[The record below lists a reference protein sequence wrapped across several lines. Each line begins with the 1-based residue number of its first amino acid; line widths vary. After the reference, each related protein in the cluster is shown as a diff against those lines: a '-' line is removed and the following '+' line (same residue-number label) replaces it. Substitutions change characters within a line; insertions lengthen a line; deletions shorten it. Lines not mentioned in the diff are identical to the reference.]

1 MVKEPLVS
9 VIISA
14 FNAENTIEKSVESIS
29 DQSYKNLEILVSD
42 DCSTDNTY
50 EMLMKMNSKDERIVV
65 IKNQKNL
72 GLTKSLNNL
81 LNLARGEYIARH
93 DADDIS
99 KKIRIERQL
108 NYLLEKNFD
117 AVCCLA
123 KIIGEE
129 RKIIPNI
136 SKFVNPKFVMKIKNP
151 FIHGT
156 LLIKEKLFNLSVI
169 MMKGSYFLRTINFLK
184 DLFAQG
190 YKIKNLKEVLYFLNM
205 KNNISTKFKIEQKYF
220 ADCVRKNLIP

>member
-1 MVKEPLVS
+1 MIKKPLVS

-29 DQSYKNLEILVSD
+29 YQSYKNLEILVSD
-42 DCSTDNTY
+42 DCSTDKTY

-72 GLTKSLNNL
+72 GLTKCLNNL
-81 LNLARGEYIARH
+81 LNLANGEYIARH

-99 KKIRIERQL
+99 KKVRIERQL
-108 NYLLEKNFD
+108 NYLLEKNLD
-117 AVCCLA
+117 AICCLA

-129 RKIIPNI
+129 KIIPNI
-136 SKFVNPKFVMKIKNP
+136 SRFVNPKFVMKIKNP

-156 LLIKEKLFNLSVI
+156 LLIKKEVLNSVGNYDERFLFSQDYKLF
-169 MMKGSYFLRTINFLK
+169 K
-184 DLFAQG
+184 DLFDKG

-220 ADCVRKNLIP
+220 ADCVRRNSIP

>member
-14 FNAENTIEKSVESIS
+14 FNAENTIKKSVESIS
-29 DQSYKNLEILVSD
+29 RQSYKNLEILVSD
-42 DCSTDNTY
+42 DCSTDKTY
-50 EMLMKMNSKDERIVV
+50 EILMKMNSKDERIVV

-108 NYLLEKNFD
+108 NYLLEKNID

-129 RKIIPNI
+129 RIIPNI
-136 SKFVNPKFVMKIKNP
+136 SRFINPKFVMKIKNP

-156 LLIKEKLFNLSVI
+156 LLIKREIIQSVGNYDERFLFSQDYKLF
-169 MMKGSYFLRTINFLK
+169 K

-190 YKIKNLKEVLYFLNM
+190 YNIKNLKEVLYFLNM

-220 ADCVRKNLIP
+220 ADCVRRNSIP

>member
-29 DQSYKNLEILVSD
+29 HQSYKNLEILVSD
-42 DCSTDNTY
+42 DCSSDNTY
-50 EMLMKMNSKDERIVV
+50 EMLIKMNSKDERIVV

-81 LNLARGEYIARH
+81 LNLASGKYIARH

-123 KIIGEE
+123 KIIDEE
-129 RKIIPNI
+129 RIIPNI
-136 SKFVNPKFVMKIKNP
+136 SRFVNPKFVMKIKNP

-156 LLIKEKLFNLSVI
+156 LLIKREIIQSIGNYDERFLFSQDYKLF
-169 MMKGSYFLRTINFLK
+169 K

-190 YKIKNLKEVLYFLNM
+190 YKIKNLNEVLYFLNM

-220 ADCVRKNLIP
+220 ADCVRRNSIP

>member
-129 RKIIPNI
+129 RIIPNI

-156 LLIKEKLFNLSVI
+156 LLIKREIIQSVGNYDERFLFSQDYKLF
-169 MMKGSYFLRTINFLK
+169 K

>member
-129 RKIIPNI
+129 RIIPNI

-156 LLIKEKLFNLSVI
+156 LLIKREIIQSVGNYDERFLFSQDYKLF
-169 MMKGSYFLRTINFLK
+169 K
-184 DLFAQG
+184 DLFARG

>member
-1 MVKEPLVS
+1 MQRTLLKNQLRG
-9 VIISA
+9 
-14 FNAENTIEKSVESIS
+14 IS

-129 RKIIPNI
+129 RIIPNI
-136 SKFVNPKFVMKIKNP
+136 SKFVNPKFVMKIKT
-151 FIHGT
+151 H
-156 LLIKEKLFNLSVI
+156 
-169 MMKGSYFLRTINFLK
+169 
-184 DLFAQG
+184 
-190 YKIKNLKEVLYFLNM
+190 LYMEHF
-205 KNNISTKFKIEQKYF
+205 
-220 ADCVRKNLIP
+220 

>member
-1 MVKEPLVS
+1 MVNEPLVS

-29 DQSYKNLEILVSD
+29 HQSYKNLEILVSD

-129 RKIIPNI
+129 RIIPNI
-136 SKFVNPKFVMKIKNP
+136 SRFVNPKFVMKIKNP

-156 LLIKEKLFNLSVI
+156 LLIKREIIQSVGNYDERFVFSQDYKLF
-169 MMKGSYFLRTINFLK
+169 K

-190 YKIKNLKEVLYFLNM
+190 YRIKNLKEVLYFLNM

-220 ADCVRKNLIP
+220 ADCVRRNSIP

>member
-29 DQSYKNLEILVSD
+29 HQSYKNLEILVSD

-129 RKIIPNI
+129 RIIPNI
-136 SKFVNPKFVMKIKNP
+136 SRFVNPKFVMKIKNP

-156 LLIKEKLFNLSVI
+156 LLIKRETIQSVGNYDERFLFSQDYKLF
-169 MMKGSYFLRTINFLK
+169 K

-220 ADCVRKNLIP
+220 ADCVRRNSIP